1 MREAAAERDL
11 ARRAD
16 LLFRAE
22 AIILDELPWI
32 PVLHT
37 RSKALISARLTGYH
51 PNPRNASPTRF
62 LKLDA

>member
-1 MREAAAERDL
+1 MREAAAEPDR

-16 LLFRAE
+16 LQFRAE
-22 AIILDELPWI
+22 TIVLDDLPWI

-37 RSKALISARLTGYH
+37 RSKALISPRLTGYH

-62 LKLDA
+62 LRLAP